1 MVLDCMHQHEFIH
14 GLAGL
19 RARHRGCVATIG
31 SFDGVH
37 LGHQAIL
44 ARLCS
49 IARSRGVP
57 SLVVIFEPQ
66 PHEYFAKDSAPAR
79 LMRLREKVEALF
91 AAGVE
96 RVLCLKFDEHLRGLT
111 AQEFVQQILVD
122 KLAVVHLEIGDDFR
136 FGCDRG
142 GDFALL
148 QKMGASHGF
157 TLDRAQT
164 LTVNGERVSST
175 RIRDLL
181 EQDRFHDAG
190 RLLGAP
196 YSISGRVIYG
206 KQLGRHLGAP
216 TANLGLGRYRCP
228 VRGVYAVRVELMD
241 APGAEAQW
249 HHGVAN
255 VGVRPTLKGPAKP
268 LLEVHLLH
276 FNGDLY
282 GQWLRVVFCEKLRSE
297 QKFSNL
303 DLLKQQI
310 QMDIEHGKRY
320 FLR

>member
-1 MVLDCMHQHEFIH
+1 MHHHEFIH

-44 ARLCS
+44 SRLCS
-49 IARSRGVP
+49 IARKRGVP
-57 SLVVIFEPQ
+57 SLVVVFEPQ
-66 PHEYFAKDSAPAR
+66 PHEYFAKEQAPAR
-79 LMRLREKVEALF
+79 IMRLREKVEALF
-91 AAGVE
+91 AAGVN
-96 RVLCLKFDEHLRGLT
+96 RVLCLKFDQHLRSLS

-122 KLAVVHLEIGDDFR
+122 SLAVVHLEIGDDFR
-136 FGCDRG
+136 FGCDRA
-142 GDFALL
+142 GDFTLL
-148 QKMGASHGF
+148 QQLGALHKF
-157 TLDRAQT
+157 TIDRAQT
-164 LTVNGERVSST
+164 LTVQRERVSST
-175 RIRDLL
+175 RIRELL
-181 EQDRFHDAG
+181 EQDRLHDAG

-196 YSISGRVIYG
+196 YSISGRVMYG

-228 VRGVYAVRVELMD
+228 VRGVYAVRVELLD
-241 APGAEAQW
+241 APGSPQW
-249 HHGVAN
+249 CEGVAN
-255 VGVRPTLKGPAKP
+255 VGTRPTLRGHVKP

-282 GQWLRVVFCEKLRSE
+282 GQCLRVVFCEKLRSE
-297 QKFSNL
+297 QKYQNL
-303 DLLKQQI
+303 DVLKQQI
-310 QMDIEHGKRY
+310 QIDIEHAKRY